1 MIALILGT
9 SEGREILSLLNK
21 FTDDILISTATAYG
35 GEILKTYK
43 YKKLNTKPL
52 DKEELLNM
60 LKENQVNIL
69 IDASHPY
76 ALEVT
81 KNAREVS
88 KDLNI
93 EYVRYE
99 RPSSAEEFRENKKV
113 VFLEEYKDLNE
124 ALKNIKGNILNT
136 SGSRNMD
143 KILDLKLEN
152 RIIHRVLPSVK
163 VLEDCFNLGV
173 KVEDIMAIKG
183 PISKELNKAFIKDY
197 DAKALILKDSGPQ
210 GGTKEKILAC
220 LECDIYA
227 LVIRRKKIN
236 YEKEFNNIENLVEY
250 ISLMIN

>member
-21 FTDDILISTATAYG
+21 FTDNILISTATAYG
-35 GEILKTYK
+35 GEILKDYK

-52 DKEELLNM
+52 NKEKLLNM

-99 RPSSAEEFRENKKV
+99 RPSSAEEFKENKKI
-113 VFLEEYKDLNE
+113 VFLEDYKDLNK

-143 KILDLKLEN
+143 RILDLKLEN

-163 VLEDCFNLGV
+163 VLEDCFSLGV

-227 LVIRRKKIN
+227 LVIMRKKIK
-236 YEKEFNNIENLVEY
+236 YEREFDNIESLVKY
-250 ISLMIN
+250 IKSMVN

>member
-21 FTDDILISTATAYG
+21 FTDNILISTATAYG
-35 GEILKTYK
+35 GQILKDYK
-43 YKKLNTKPL
+43 YKKLNTNPL
-52 DKEELLNM
+52 NKEELLSM

-99 RPSSAEEFRENKKV
+99 RPSSIEEFKDNKKV
-113 VFLEEYKDLNE
+113 VFLDDYKDLKK

-152 RIIHRVLPSVK
+152 RVIHRVLPSVK

-183 PISKELNKAFIKDY
+183 PTSKELNKAFIKDY

-250 ISLMIN
+250 ISLILN

>member
-21 FTDDILISTATAYG
+21 FTDDILISTATTYG
-35 GEILKTYK
+35 GEILKDYK

-52 DKEELLNM
+52 NKDDFHNM
-60 LKENQVNIL
+60 LKEDKVNIL

-88 KDLNI
+88 KDLGI
-93 EYVRYE
+93 KYIRYE
-99 RPSSAEEFRENKKV
+99 RPSSAAEFKGNEKV
-113 VFLEEYKDLNE
+113 VFLENYRDLKD
-124 ALKNIKGNILNT
+124 ALKNIKGNVLNT
-136 SGSRNMD
+136 SGSRNMG
-143 KILDLKLEN
+143 KILDLELEN

-163 VLEDCFNLGV
+163 VLEECFNLGV

-210 GGTKEKILAC
+210 GGTREKILAC
-220 LECDIYA
+220 LECDIYS
-227 LVIRRKKIN
+227 LVITRKKIN
-236 YEKEFNNIENLVEY
+236 YEREFHDIEELVDY
-250 ISLMIN
+250 IKSMIN

>member
-21 FTDDILISTATAYG
+21 FTDDILISTATTYG
-35 GEILKTYK
+35 GEILKDYK
-43 YKKLNTKPL
+43 YKKINTKPL
-52 DKEELLNM
+52 NKDDFHNM
-60 LKENQVNIL
+60 LKEHKVNIL

-93 EYVRYE
+93 KYVRYE
-99 RPSSAEEFRENKKV
+99 RPSSAEEFKGNEKV
-113 VFLEEYKDLNE
+113 VFLEEYKDLKD
-124 ALKNIKGNILNT
+124 ALENINGNVLNT
-136 SGSRNMD
+136 SGSRNMG
-143 KILDLKLEN
+143 KILDLELEN

-163 VLEDCFNLGV
+163 VLEECFNLGV

-210 GGTKEKILAC
+210 GGTREKILAC

-227 LVIRRKKIN
+227 LVIKRKKIN
-236 YEKEFNNIENLVEY
+236 YEREFHDIEELVDY
-250 ISLMIN
+250 IKSMIN

>member
-21 FTDDILISTATAYG
+21 FTDNILISTATAYG
-35 GEILKTYK
+35 GEILKYYK

-52 DKEELLNM
+52 NKEELLNM

-99 RPSSAEEFRENKKV
+99 RPSSAEEFKENKKI
-113 VFLEEYKDLNE
+113 VFLEDYKDLNK

-163 VLEDCFNLGV
+163 VLEECFNLGV

-227 LVIRRKKIN
+227 LVIMRKKIK
-236 YEKEFNNIENLVEY
+236 YEREFDNIESLVKY
-250 ISLMIN
+250 IKSMVN

>member
-21 FTDDILISTATAYG
+21 FTDNILISTATAYG
-35 GEILKTYK
+35 GEILKNYK

-52 DKEELLNM
+52 SKEELSNM

-93 EYVRYE
+93 EYLRYE
-99 RPSSAEEFRENKKV
+99 RPSSSEEFKENKKV
-113 VFLEEYKDLNE
+113 VFLEDYKDLNE

-143 KILDLKLEN
+143 KILDLKLQN

-163 VLEDCFNLGV
+163 VLEDCFNLEV
-173 KVEDIMAIKG
+173 KVEDLMAIKG

-236 YEKEFNNIENLVEY
+236 YEREFNDIKELVEY
-250 ISLMIN
+250 IEAIIK

>member
-21 FTDDILISTATAYG
+21 FTDNILISTATAYG
-35 GEILKTYK
+35 GEILKNYK

-52 DKEELLNM
+52 NKEELSNM

-93 EYVRYE
+93 EYLRYE
-99 RPSSAEEFRENKKV
+99 RPSSAEEFKENKKV
-113 VFLEEYKDLNE
+113 VFLEDYKDLYE

-136 SGSRNMD
+136 SGSRNMN

-173 KVEDIMAIKG
+173 KVEDLMAIKG

-220 LECDIYA
+220 LECNIYA

-236 YEKEFNNIENLVEY
+236 YEREFNNIEDLVEY
-250 ISLMIN
+250 ISSMIN

>member
-1 MIALILGT
+1 
-9 SEGREILSLLNK
+9 
-21 FTDDILISTATAYG
+21 
-35 GEILKTYK
+35 
-43 YKKLNTKPL
+43 
-52 DKEELLNM
+52 M

-99 RPSSAEEFRENKKV
+99 RPSSAEEFKENKKV
-113 VFLEEYKDLNE
+113 VFLEDYKDLNE
-124 ALKNIKGNILNT
+124 ALKNIKGSILNT
-136 SGSRNMD
+136 SGSRNMN

-173 KVEDIMAIKG
+173 KVEDLMAIKG

-197 DAKALILKDSGPQ
+197 DVKALILKDSGPQ

-227 LVIRRKKIN
+227 LVIKRKKIN
-236 YEKEFNNIENLVEY
+236 YEREFNNIETLVEY
-250 ISLMIN
+250 ISSMIN

>member
-9 SEGREILSLLNK
+9 SEGREILSMLNE

-35 GEILKTYK
+35 GEILKGYK
-43 YKKLNTKPL
+43 YKKINTKPL
-52 DKEELLNM
+52 DKEELSSM
-60 LKENQVNIL
+60 LKENQINVL

-81 KNAREVS
+81 KNARDVS
-88 KDLNI
+88 KKLSI

-99 RPSSAEEFRENKKV
+99 RPSSAEEFKKNDKV
-113 VFLEEYKDLNE
+113 IFLDDYKDLNE
-124 ALKNIKGNILNT
+124 AVQNVKGNILNT
-136 SGSRNMD
+136 SGSRNIG

-163 VLEDCFNLGV
+163 VLDECFKLGV

-220 LECDIYA
+220 IECDIYA
-227 LVIRRKKIN
+227 LVIMRKRIDYKR
-236 YEKEFNNIENLVEY
+236 EFNNTKDLVKY
-250 ISLMIN
+250 IKLTVI

>member
-9 SEGREILSLLNK
+9 SEGREILSMLNE
-21 FTDDILISTATAYG
+21 FTEDILISTATAYG
-35 GEILKTYK
+35 GEILKGYK
-43 YKKLNTKPL
+43 YKKINTKPL
-52 DKEELLNM
+52 HKEKLSSM
-60 LKENQVNIL
+60 LKENQINVL

-88 KDLNI
+88 KKLSI

-99 RPSSAEEFRENKKV
+99 RPSSAEEFEKNDKV
-113 VFLEEYKDLNE
+113 IFLDDYKDLND

-136 SGSRNMD
+136 SGSRNIG

-163 VLEDCFNLGV
+163 VLDECFKLGV

-227 LVIRRKKIN
+227 LVIMRKRIN
-236 YEKEFNNIENLVEY
+236 YKREFNNTKDLVKY
-250 ISLMIN
+250 IKLTMV